1 MKEYFGYL
9 RSVPLF
15 EGIAKD
21 DLARMLG
28 CLGAAVRSYKKDDY
42 IWFAGDEISHVG
54 VVLRGQVCIL
64 KEDAHGNR
72 RILATAG
79 PKQVFGE
86 TLAFSH
92 AGESPVTAQACTD
105 AAVLFVDFRR
115 IYSVCPNACVF
126 HSRLIRNMLRLIADK
141 NMDLNEKLDILGM
154 KTTREKISAFLMYHS
169 RLQGKTTV
177 AVPYDRNTMA
187 DYLGVNRSALSRELG
202 KMRDEGL
209 IDFHK
214 NIFTLKNNG
223 EPVE

>member
-1 MKEYFGYL
+1 
-9 RSVPLF
+9 
-15 EGIAKD
+15 
-21 DLARMLG
+21 
-28 CLGAAVRSYKKDDY
+28 
-42 IWFAGDEISHVG
+42 
-54 VVLRGQVCIL
+54 
-64 KEDAHGNR
+64 
-72 RILATAG
+72 
-79 PKQVFGE
+79 
-86 TLAFSH
+86 
-92 AGESPVTAQACTD
+92 
-105 AAVLFVDFRR
+105 
-115 IYSVCPNACVF
+115 
-126 HSRLIRNMLRLIADK
+126 MLRLIADK